1 LTSASSSTRR
11 LWVASAAVLGLAIIL
26 GACGGKQPSPE
37 ELVQERC
44 TKCHTLAPIEV
55 ARKTRQD
62 WESTVYRM
70 LSKGARLSDKEAQE
84 VVNYLGRVYGT
95 ENP

>member
-70 LSKGARLSDKEAQE
+70 IEKGARLNDREAWK
-84 VVNYLGRVYGT
+84 VIDYLSRVYGS

>member
-1 LTSASSSTRR
+1 MTSASSSTRR

-37 ELVQERC
+37 ELAQERC

-70 LSKGARLSDKEAQE
+70 IEKGARLNDREAWK
-84 VVNYLGRVYGT
+84 VIDYLSRVYGS

>member
-1 LTSASSSTRR
+1 MTSASSSTRR
-11 LWVASAAVLGLAIIL
+11 LWVASATVLGLAIIL

-37 ELVQERC
+37 ELIQERC

-62 WESTVYRM
+62 WEFTVYRM
-70 LSKGARLSDKEAQE
+70 IEKGTRLNDREAWKVIDYLS
-84 VVNYLGRVYGT
+84 RVYGS
-95 ENP
+95 ESP

>member
-1 LTSASSSTRR
+1 MTSASSSTRR

-70 LSKGARLSDKEAQE
+70 IEKGARLNDREAWK
-84 VVNYLGRVYGT
+84 VIDYLSRVYGS

>member
-11 LWVASAAVLGLAIIL
+11 LWVASVIVLGLAIIL

-44 TKCHTLAPIEV
+44 TKCHTLAPIKV
-55 ARKTRQD
+55 ARKTHQE

-70 LSKGARLSDKEAQE
+70 IKKGARLSDKEAQE
-84 VVNYLGRVYGT
+84 VINYLSRVHGA